1 MPRPP
6 TPPACTDRF
15 LFLDEMTRMPAPDLH
30 TLPPR
35 QRGFSLLELSVVL
48 VVIAVIIG
56 AVSVGGDIQRNANY
70 QRVASQHVQAWAV
83 VFDTYASAN
92 NLVLGDSA
100 TAPTG
105 KVNGAD
111 NTPLCGA
118 NLRSAVQAAGIRLPP
133 GRAEGSEDL
142 AVYLDASGTPQEVQV
157 CFSSVDWHE
166 PGATSGTYV
175 VRKRNV
181 MTLSRLSPALA
192 RLLDAY
198 FDNHPDASFGR
209 FREQSRAA
217 QTTPTSS
224 TWSQNESA
232 IDEAQSASLSAYLLM
247 NR

>member
-1 MPRPP
+1 MQLRH
-6 TPPACTDRF
+6 TSHPARSQ
-15 LFLDEMTRMPAPDLH
+15 A
-30 TLPPR
+30 
-35 QRGFSLLELSVVL
+35 GFSLLELSVVL

-56 AVSVGGDIQRNANY
+56 AIGVGGDIQRNANY
-70 QRVASQHVQAWAV
+70 QRIASQHVQAWAI

-92 NLVLGDSA
+92 NIVIGDSA
-100 TAPTG
+100 TSPTG

-111 NTPLCGA
+111 NTPICGT

-133 GRAEGSEDL
+133 GRAEGSETL
-142 AVYLDASGTPQEVQV
+142 GLYLDASGTPQEVEV

-166 PGATSGTYV
+166 PGATAGTYV

-192 RLLDAY
+192 RLLDSY

-217 QTTPTSS
+217 QATPTSS
-224 TWSQNESA
+224 TWSANESA
-232 IDEAQSASLSAYLLM
+232 LDEAQSPVLSAYVLM

>member
-1 MPRPP
+1 MTASSPYTPRS
-6 TPPACTDRF
+6 
-15 LFLDEMTRMPAPDLH
+15 
-30 TLPPR
+30 R
-35 QRGFSLLELSVVL
+35 QGGFSLLELSVVL

-70 QRVASQHVQAWAV
+70 QSVASQHVQAWAV
-83 VFDTYASAN
+83 VFDTYVAAN
-92 NLVLGDSA
+92 NLVPGDSA

-105 KVNGAD
+105 KVNAAD

-118 NLRSAVQAAGIRLPP
+118 ALRTAVQAAGIRLPP
-133 GRAEGSEDL
+133 GRAEGSETL
-142 AVYLDASGTPQEVQV
+142 AVYLDASGTPQEVEV

-166 PGATSGTYV
+166 PGATAGTYV

-181 MTLSRLSPALA
+181 MSLSRLSPALA

-217 QTTPTSS
+217 QATPTSS

-232 IDEAQSASLSAYLLM
+232 IDEAQSVTLSAYLLM